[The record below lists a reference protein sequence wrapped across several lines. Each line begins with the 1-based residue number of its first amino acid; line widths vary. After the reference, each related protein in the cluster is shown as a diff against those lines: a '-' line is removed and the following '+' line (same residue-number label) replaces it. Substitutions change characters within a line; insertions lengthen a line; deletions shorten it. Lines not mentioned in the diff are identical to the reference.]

1 MRLLTQPLDN
11 DPDIKSVFQSIFIC
25 LQKSVERIEGN
36 LTIPVPE
43 RSDLNLN
50 ETATN
55 ENLADLKF
63 VVAVMSSRC

>member
-1 MRLLTQPLDN
+1 MRLLTQPLD
-11 DPDIKSVFQSIFIC
+11 DPDIKAVFQSIFIC

-36 LTIPVPE
+36 LQIPEPE

-50 ETATN
+50 ETATY